1 MRKWNSVG
9 FWVFSVYCAGVF
21 SEALAQ
27 SPTATITGIVRD
39 PQGAAIPG
47 VGVAATNL
55 GTQQKTAYRTNEEG
69 LFSLRQLPIGE
80 YVVEVE
86 KSGFRRFVRRG
97 LVLTTGQ
104 NLELDIQLEVGAV
117 TESVT
122 VSA

>member
-9 FWVFSVYCAGVF
+9 FWAFSVYCAGVF
-21 SEALAQ
+21 SGALAQ

-39 PQGAAIPG
+39 AQGAAIPG

-55 GTQQKTAYRTNEEG
+55 GTQQKTAYRTNEDG

-80 YVVEVE
+80 YVVAVE
-86 KSGFRRFVRRG
+86 KTGFRRFVRRE

-104 NLELDIQLEVGAV
+104 NLELDIQ
-117 TESVT
+117 
-122 VSA
+122 